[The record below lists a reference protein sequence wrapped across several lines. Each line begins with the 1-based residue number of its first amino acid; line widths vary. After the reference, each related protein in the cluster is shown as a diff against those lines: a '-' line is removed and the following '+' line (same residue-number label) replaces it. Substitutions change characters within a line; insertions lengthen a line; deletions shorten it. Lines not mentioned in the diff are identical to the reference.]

1 MDAKD
6 FMNKEPQPK
15 KAYLVQLVLT
25 TRIVADSSIDKST
38 DEGCIK
44 LTEMGIEKIKQNID
58 DYLCLDNLE
67 NIYNDVDCPYNPET
81 DEKQN

>member
-6 FMNKEPQPK
+6 LMNKEPQPK

-25 TRIVADSSIDKST
+25 TRIVADKDIDKDS

-44 LTEMGIEKIKQNID
+44 LTDMAVEKIKSNLD
-58 DYLCLDNLE
+58 DYLCIENLE
-67 NIYNDVDCPYNPET
+67 DIYNDVECPYDPET
-81 DEKQN
+81 DEK